1 MRNAVVL
8 CAGLLTLMIPSVAK
22 AQAQSQGQSNPWMP
36 AGGRIFVG
44 INGLYQPG
52 RETIEQAVSYTA
64 YDEQATA
71 GATQDVKNGGG
82 MFDFGGGY
90 RTNRYGVGISY
101 TQFKSNNSANISASV
116 PHPLFFDRPR
126 TVSMTLDGLEHT
138 EHVVHLQAYYFV
150 PVAEKMDVGVF
161 IGPSFFNVK
170 QDFVSGLGSFTESSN
185 FETVTIPAGKAPVED
200 SPVGFNIGGEL
211 TYMITPNVAGAF
223 LLRFSRANADFSF
236 EGAEVS
242 MNVGNVQVGAGV
254 RLRF

>member
-8 CAGLLTLMIPSVAK
+8 CAGLLTLMAPSVAK
-22 AQAQSQGQSNPWMP
+22 AQAQNQGQSNPWMP
-36 AGGRIFVG
+36 AGGRVFVA

-52 RETIEQAVSYTA
+52 KETIEQAVTYRA
-64 YDEQATA
+64 YDEDAHA
-71 GATQDVKNGGG
+71 GAIQDVKNGGG

-90 RTNRYGVGISY
+90 RTNRYGIGISY
-101 TQFKSNNSANISASV
+101 TQFKSNNSAVVAASV

-126 TVSMTLDGLEHT
+126 NVSMTLDGLEHT

-161 IGPSFFNVK
+161 IGPSFFSVT
-170 QDFVSGLGSFTESSN
+170 QDFVTGLNSFTESSN
-185 FETVTIPAGKAPVED
+185 FETVTIPVGKGPVKD

-211 TYMITPNVAGAF
+211 TYTITPNVAGAF
-223 LLRFSRANADFSF
+223 LLRFSRSNADFSF
-236 EGAEVS
+236 EGANVS